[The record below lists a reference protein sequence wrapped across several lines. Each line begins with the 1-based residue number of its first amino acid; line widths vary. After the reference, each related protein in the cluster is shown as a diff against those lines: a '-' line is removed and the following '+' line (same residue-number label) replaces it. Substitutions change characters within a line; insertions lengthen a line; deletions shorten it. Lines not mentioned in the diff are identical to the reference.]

1 MVIPPLPVITGDD
14 CSIESL
20 CRFFVTLTSKNNELQ
35 LMYSPKQ

>member
-14 CSIESL
+14 CIESL
-20 CRFFVTLTSKNNELQ
+20 CRFFVTFTSKNNELQ